1 MCPRV
6 LRFGSKCEYTWIS
19 IMLTII
25 LKIVAGTRQRSPGSH
40 MSAEKMIVT
49 TTLVTKAY
57 LGRLVS
63 VVCCVFTIG
72 G

>member
-6 LRFGSKCEYTWIS
+6 LGLGSKCEYAWMS

-25 LKIVAGTRQRSPGSH
+25 LKIMAGTRQTSPGIQKSI
-40 MSAEKMIVT
+40 EKMTVT

-57 LGRLVS
+57 LGSLVS
-63 VVCCVFTIG
+63 SVCCATTIG